1 MSFFGN
7 NTLPSFSQIPPEKN
21 STQKLQAVSYTYF
34 IPLFS
39 LTLQGKD
46 VLISIFSQE
55 QHQEQKE
62 LCCLLLW
69 LQLEKFIWLLSDSQC
84 AQSRTQSPQQYRHDA
99 FWLILG
105 PFMLFPGS
113 AEAFWPA
120 WEHWYYRHLYNND
133 NNNNDN
139 IGSPGLYPGH
149 PAFTPSQSKPRIR
162 FGSFLLQFSWRLSKN
177 VDSKQAR
184 ANNSHLPRCYTDIS
198 C

>member
-62 LCCLLLW
+62 LCCLLL
-69 LQLEKFIWLLSDSQC
+69 
-84 AQSRTQSPQQYRHDA
+84 
-99 FWLILG
+99 
-105 PFMLFPGS
+105 
-113 AEAFWPA
+113 
-120 WEHWYYRHLYNND
+120 
-133 NNNNDN
+133 
-139 IGSPGLYPGH
+139 
-149 PAFTPSQSKPRIR
+149 
-162 FGSFLLQFSWRLSKN
+162 
-177 VDSKQAR
+177 
-184 ANNSHLPRCYTDIS
+184 
-198 C
+198 